1 MKVPELNDAS
11 LDGLRSFD
19 QLSLVNA
26 IDSLR
31 SSGIDHYV
39 SLPQIIVCGDQSSG
53 KSSVLEAIS
62 GVPFPIKSTI
72 CTRFP
77 IELVLRNAPVEALEV
92 RIIPHES
99 RSESDQQ
106 SLRSFNKTLQSFS
119 DLPELINSA
128 KSAMTVLTPGMS
140 FSRDILHIEIHGP
153 DRPHLTI
160 VDLPGLIHS
169 KTKDQS
175 VDDVALIKEVVQGYM
190 KQERTIILAVV
201 SAKNEYENQIV
212 LSLSQK
218 IDPRGR
224 RTLGIVTKPDT
235 LMQGSNSEKKF
246 VRLVK
251 NDDIELRLGWHVL
264 KNIDSEVGS
273 YSLEHRNAKEEYF
286 FSRGNWTGIPTS
298 SLGIKNLRSRLSK
311 LLVQQIAIEL
321 PTLITE
327 IETKSSWCLNQLNQ
341 MGKPRDSMEEK
352 RAYLVQLSQSFQ
364 RLVTAATEGTYNDK
378 FFADPTTGFDKR
390 LRAVIQKLSIAFSAE
405 MRKNGRGYTVSS
417 REERAGWKARV
428 LTHDQLCEEVMDLVE
443 KTRGRELPGLL
454 NPMIISDL
462 FRKLSSPW
470 EDIASSYVEKVWK
483 ATQTFLNHAVKA
495 VTDIGTAEG
504 ILNVALRPKLARIHE
519 KLHSKLNELLQP
531 HQEGHPITYQDKFDE
546 DLLKDIVDEGAIS
559 DTIEEKLKS
568 CLRSGPI
575 SHAVYLEGSYNLEHL
590 HRELL
595 ELHRPYFQSARYNAR
610 SAISYVDK
618 YYEVALGRL
627 IDDIAVQVIESN
639 LVSALEQ
646 ILDPLTIVKM
656 TDSEINQIADETD
669 ETREKRQ
676 LLQKQLE
683 TLNKGTEIF
692 QKHQKSSIFTCL
704 EVAEELQQEMEQ
716 ESFWNSESPDA
727 EIEAVKDLEVAE
739 GVQSIS
745 DELAAKDEA
754 AHPQDDGILTEVE
767 ALNANEEAELA
778 SLERKKARRGRLT
791 SQINRDR
798 YEILSARARATRPGT
813 NVIFEG

>member
-1 MKVPELNDAS
+1 MKVPELSDAS
-11 LDGLRSFD
+11 LNSLRSFD

-92 RIIPHES
+92 RIVPHQS
-99 RSESDQQ
+99 RSKTDQQ
-106 SLRSFNKTLQSFS
+106 SLLSFNKTLERFS

-140 FSRDILHIEIHGP
+140 FSRDILRIEIHGP

-169 KTKDQS
+169 ETKDQS
-175 VDDVALIKEVVQGYM
+175 VDDVTLIQEVVQSYM

-201 SAKNEYENQIV
+201 SAKNDHANQIV
-212 LSLSQK
+212 LRLCRT

-235 LMQGSNSEKKF
+235 LLQGSPTEQKF
-246 VRLVK
+246 ISLVK
-251 NDDIELRLGWHVL
+251 NDDIKFSLGWHVL
-264 KNIDSEVGS
+264 RNLDSEEGS
-273 YSLEHRNAKEEYF
+273 YSLEHRNAREEYF
-286 FSRGNWTGIPTS
+286 FLRGNWAGIPAS

-321 PTLITE
+321 PALITE
-327 IETKSSWCLNQLNQ
+327 IETKSSWCISQLNQ
-341 MGKPRDSMEEK
+341 MGKPRESMEEK

-378 FFADPTTGFDKR
+378 FFADATTGFDRR
-390 LRAVIQKLSIAFSAE
+390 LRAVVQKLSIAFSAE
-405 MRKNGRGYTVSS
+405 MRENGRGYIVSS
-417 REERAGWKARV
+417 KCKPAGCKARV
-428 LTHDQLCEEVMDLVE
+428 VTHDQLCEEVMDLVE

-470 EDIASSYVEKVWK
+470 EDIASSYVENVWK
-483 ATQTFLNHAVKA
+483 ATQTFLSHALKA
-495 VTDIGTAEG
+495 VTDIGTAEA
-504 ILNVALRPKLARIHE
+504 ILNVALRPKLARIRE
-519 KLHSKLNELLQP
+519 NLHSKLNELLQP
-531 HQEGHPITYQDKFDE
+531 HREGHPITYRDNFE
-546 DLLKDIVDEGAIS
+546 EGLRKDIFAEEAIS
-559 DTIEEKLKS
+559 SAIEGKLRQYLNAEPS
-568 CLRSGPI
+568 SHSAYISG
-575 SHAVYLEGSYNLEHL
+575 SFDLQGL
-590 HRELL
+590 HKELL
-595 ELHRPYFQSARYNAR
+595 ELHRPYFENARYNAKC
-610 SAISYVDK
+610 AIGYVDR

-627 IDDIAVQVIESN
+627 IDDIAIQVIECN

-656 TDSEINQIADETD
+656 TDSEINQIADETE
-669 ETREKRQ
+669 ETRETRQ
-676 LLQKQLE
+676 LLQKQLDI
-683 TLNKGTEIF
+683 LNKGTDIF
-692 QKHQKSSIFTCL
+692 QRHQKSGIFTL
-704 EVAEELQQEMEQ
+704 AAELQQQ
-716 ESFWNSESPDA
+716 IDKESFWNSEGPRA
-727 EIEAVKDLEVAE
+727 ETEAGEYCEFAE
-739 GVQSIS
+739 EVQSIS
-745 DELAAKDEA
+745 DEFPAKDEA
-754 AHPQDDGILTEVE
+754 TTLQDDGTGAKVE
-767 ALNANEEAELA
+767 LLDAGEEAELA
-778 SLERKKARRGRLT
+778 ALEVKKFNRGRLT
-791 SQINRDR
+791 LRKDR
-798 YEILSARARATRPGT
+798 GRYDFLKAKQMA
-813 NVIFEG
+813 V

>member
-1 MKVPELNDAS
+1 MKVPELSDAS
-11 LDGLRSFD
+11 LNGLRSFD

-92 RIIPHES
+92 RIIPHQS

-106 SLRSFNKTLQSFS
+106 NLLSFNKTLESFS

-140 FSRDILHIEIHGP
+140 FSRDILRIEIHGP
-153 DRPHLTI
+153 DGPHLTM

-169 KTKDQS
+169 ETKDQS
-175 VDDVALIKEVVQGYM
+175 VDDVALIQEVVQGYM
-190 KQERTIILAVV
+190 KEERTIILAVV
-201 SAKNEYENQIV
+201 SAKNDHANQIV
-212 LSLSQK
+212 LRLCRT

-235 LMQGSNSEKKF
+235 LLQGSPTEQKF
-246 VRLVK
+246 ISLVK
-251 NDDIELRLGWHVL
+251 NDDIKFSLGWHVL
-264 KNIDSEVGS
+264 RNLDSEEGS
-273 YSLEHRNAKEEYF
+273 YLLEHRNTREEYF
-286 FSRGNWTGIPTS
+286 FSRGNWAGIPAS
-298 SLGIKNLRSRLSK
+298 SLGIKNLKSRLSK

-321 PTLITE
+321 PALITE
-327 IETKSSWCLNQLNQ
+327 IETKSSWCISQLNQ
-341 MGKPRDSMEEK
+341 MGKPRESMEEK

-378 FFADPTTGFDKR
+378 FFADASTSFDKR

-405 MRKNGRGYTVSS
+405 MRKNGRGYVVSS
-417 REERAGWKARV
+417 QGKPAGCKARV
-428 LTHDQLCEEVMDLVE
+428 VTHDQLCEEVMDLVE

-470 EDIASSYVEKVWK
+470 EDIASSYVEKVWN
-483 ATQTFLNHAVKA
+483 ATQTFLNHALKA
-495 VTDIGTAEG
+495 VTDIGTAES
-504 ILNVALRPKLARIHE
+504 IMNITLRPKLVRIRE
-519 KLHSKLNELLQP
+519 NLRSKLNELLQP
-531 HQEGHPITYQDKFDE
+531 HQEGHPITYRDNFE
-546 DLLKDIVDEGAIS
+546 EGFLDDFSNERAIS
-559 DTIEEKLKS
+559 EAIEGKL
-568 CLRSGPI
+568 R
-575 SHAVYLEGSYNLEHL
+575 VYLDAEPSSREVHISGSFDLQGL
-590 HRELL
+590 HKQLL
-595 ELHRPYFQSARYNAR
+595 ELHRPYFRNAQYNAK
-610 SAISYVDK
+610 SAINYVDK

-627 IDDIAVQVIESN
+627 VDDIAVQVIESN

-656 TDSEINQIADETD
+656 TDSEINQIADETE
-669 ETREKRQ
+669 ETRETRQ

-683 TLNKGTEIF
+683 TLNKGTDIF
-692 QKHQKSSIFTCL
+692 QRHQKSGIFTL
-704 EVAEELQQEMEQ
+704 AQELQQQMDK
-716 ESFWNSESPDA
+716 ESFWDSESRAADIKADDDA
-727 EIEAVKDLEVAE
+727 EFARE
-739 GVQSIS
+739 VQSIM
-745 DELAAKDEA
+745 DEVLAEDEA
-754 AHPQDDGILTEVE
+754 TVLQDGETRAEVE
-767 ALNANEEAELA
+767 VLDAEEEAKLAELA
-778 SLERKKARRGRLT
+778 KLERTLARRGKLKR
-791 SQINRDR
+791 SERER
-798 YEILSARARATRPGT
+798 YAFLKNMETAA
-813 NVIFEG
+813 

>member
-1 MKVPELNDAS
+1 MKIPELSDAS
-11 LDGLRSFD
+11 LNGLRSFD

-92 RIIPHES
+92 RIIPHQS

-106 SLRSFNKTLQSFS
+106 SLLSFNKTLESFS

-128 KSAMTVLTPGMS
+128 KSAMTILTPGMS
-140 FSRDILHIEIHGP
+140 FSRDILRVEIHGP

-160 VDLPGLIHS
+160 VDLPGMIHS
-169 KTKDQS
+169 ETKDQS
-175 VDDVALIKEVVQGYM
+175 VDDVTLIQEVVQGYM

-201 SAKNEYENQIV
+201 SAKNDHANQIV
-212 LSLSQK
+212 LRLCRT

-235 LMQGSNSEKKF
+235 LLQGSPTEQKF
-246 VRLVK
+246 ISLVK
-251 NDDIELRLGWHVL
+251 NDDIKFSLGWHVL
-264 KNIDSEVGS
+264 RNLDSEEGS
-273 YSLEHRNAKEEYF
+273 YSLEHRNAREEYF
-286 FSRGNWTGIPTS
+286 FSRGSWAGIPAS

-321 PTLITE
+321 PALITE
-327 IETKSSWCLNQLNQ
+327 IGAKSSWCISQLNQ
-341 MGKPRDSMEEK
+341 MGKPRESMDEK

-378 FFADPTTGFDKR
+378 FFADATTGFDKR
-390 LRAVIQKLSIAFSAE
+390 LRAVIQKLSISFSTD
-405 MRKNGRGYTVSS
+405 MRKNGRGYVVSS
-417 REERAGWKARV
+417 KGKTAGCKARV

-470 EDIASSYVEKVWK
+470 EAIASSYVEKVWK
-483 ATQTFLNHAVKA
+483 ATQTFLNQALKA
-495 VTDIGTAEG
+495 VTDNGTAEA
-504 ILNVALRPKLARIHE
+504 IMNVALRPKLARIRE
-519 KLHSKLNELLQP
+519 DLHIKLNELLQP
-531 HQEGHPITYQDKFDE
+531 HREGHPITYRDNFE
-546 DLLKDIVDEGAIS
+546 EGLRKDIIAEEAIS
-559 DTIEEKLKS
+559 SAIEGKLRQYLNTEPS
-568 CLRSGPI
+568 SPSVYISGSI
-575 SHAVYLEGSYNLEHL
+575 DLQGL

-595 ELHRPYFQSARYNAR
+595 ELHRPYFENARYNAKC
-610 SAISYVDK
+610 AISYVDK

-656 TDSEINQIADETD
+656 TDSEINQIADETE
-669 ETREKRQ
+669 ETREARQ
-676 LLQKQLE
+676 LLQKQLD
-683 TLNKGTEIF
+683 TLNKGTDIF
-692 QKHQKSSIFTCL
+692 QRHQKSGIFTL
-704 EVAEELQQEMEQ
+704 ATELQQQMDK
-716 ESFWNSESPDA
+716 ESSWNSESLGA
-727 EIEAVKDLEVAE
+727 ETEEREDSAIAD

-745 DELAAKDEA
+745 DELPEEHEATALHDDEIGAKAEGLD
-754 AHPQDDGILTEVE
+754 VE
-767 ALNANEEAELA
+767 EEAELA
-778 SLERKKARRGRLT
+778 ELEKKKIKRGRLT
-791 SQINRDR
+791 VKRDRDR
-798 YEILSARARATRPGT
+798 YGFLKAKEMA
-813 NVIFEG
+813 V

>member
-1 MKVPELNDAS
+1 MKVPELSDAS

-92 RIIPHES
+92 RIVPHQS

-106 SLRSFNKTLQSFS
+106 SLLSFNKTLESFS

-140 FSRDILHIEIHGP
+140 FSRDILRIEIHGP

-169 KTKDQS
+169 ETKDQS
-175 VDDVALIKEVVQGYM
+175 VDDVTLIQEVVQGYM

-201 SAKNEYENQIV
+201 SAKNDHANQIV
-212 LSLSQK
+212 LRLCRT

-235 LMQGSNSEKKF
+235 LLQGSPTEQKF
-246 VRLVK
+246 ISLVK
-251 NDDIELRLGWHVL
+251 NDDIKFSLGWHVL
-264 KNIDSEVGS
+264 RNLDSEEGS
-273 YSLEHRNAKEEYF
+273 YSLEHRNTREEYF
-286 FSRGNWTGIPTS
+286 FSRGSWAGIPTS

-321 PTLITE
+321 PALITE
-327 IETKSSWCLNQLNQ
+327 IETKSTWCISQLNQ
-341 MGKPRDSMEEK
+341 MGKPRESMEEK

-378 FFADPTTGFDKR
+378 FFADATTGFDKR

-405 MRKNGRGYTVSS
+405 MRKNGREYVLSS
-417 REERAGWKARV
+417 QAGCKSRV
-428 LTHDQLCEEVMDLVE
+428 VTHEQLCEEVMDLVE

-483 ATQTFLNHAVKA
+483 ATQAFLNHALKA
-495 VTDIGTAEG
+495 VTDNGTAEA
-504 ILNVALRPKLARIHE
+504 IMNVALRPKLAQIRENLHV
-519 KLHSKLNELLQP
+519 KLDELLQP
-531 HQEGHPITYQDKFDE
+531 HREGHPITYRDNFE
-546 DLLKDIVDEGAIS
+546 NDLLQDGFNEEAIS
-559 DTIEEKLKS
+559 SAIEEKLRRF
-568 CLRSGPI
+568 LRAGPSSPSVSISG
-575 SHAVYLEGSYNLEHL
+575 HFNLQAL
-590 HRELL
+590 HTELL
-595 ELHRPYFQSARYNAR
+595 ELHRPYFENARYNAKC
-610 SAISYVDK
+610 AIGYVDK
-618 YYEVALGRL
+618 YYEAALGRL

-656 TDSEINQIADETD
+656 TDSEINQIAGETE
-669 ETREKRQ
+669 ETRETRQ
-676 LLQKQLE
+676 LLQNQLD
-683 TLNKGTEIF
+683 TLNKGTDIF
-692 QKHQKSSIFTCL
+692 QRHQRSGIFTL
-704 EVAEELQQEMEQ
+704 AQELQQQ
-716 ESFWNSESPDA
+716 IDKQSFWHSDSPKAD
-727 EIEAVKDLEVAE
+727 IEAGEDPKFAE
-739 GVQSIS
+739 EVQSIS
-745 DELAAKDEA
+745 DEFSANDEA
-754 AHPQDDGILTEVE
+754 ITPQNDGIHAKVE
-767 ALNANEEAELA
+767 GLDAEEGAELA
-778 SLERKKARRGRLT
+778 LLEKRKLKKKGKHALKKD
-791 SQINRDR
+791 RDR
-798 YEILSARARATRPGT
+798 YDFFKARETLA
-813 NVIFEG
+813 